1 MTVNALS
8 GNAVAVNVVEAN
20 SVTAN
25 STTNG
30 STNEA
35 TSRPDAAVG
44 GLEEFGPLIVIALLI
59 IGAGGLGGLGAR
71 MIAGEPPPAA
81 AEPPPSKWRFTILG
95 IIAAA
100 CVPLFLSL
108 VQSGLIE
115 EILNNRHED
124 RLESYLIFAGLCL
137 VAAISARTFLDSLS
151 KRVLRDLD
159 RKVDQANQKAE
170 DAKETALD
178 VAEEQLAEPRDE
190 RVVPETAAIDS
201 STLPA
206 VEDDER
212 RALEAMTKLS
222 FRTATGIAVDSGMP
236 INQIGE
242 VLDSLSLKG
251 LVNLVPSPTTKRPRW
266 TLTPAGMALLRGKGR
281 PR

>member
-8 GNAVAVNVVEAN
+8 GSEANANAVEAK
-20 SVTAN
+20 A
-25 STTNG
+25 
-30 STNEA
+30 A
-35 TSRPDAAVG
+35 TSGATAKASTAKAPAPSMPAVAG
-44 GLEEFGPLIVIALLI
+44 MEQFGPLIVIVAVI
-59 IGAGGLGGLGAR
+59 VGTGWLGGLGAR
-71 MIAGEPPPAA
+71 MIAGEAPAAA

-115 EILNNRHED
+115 EILSNRNGD
-124 RLESYLIFAGLCL
+124 RVESYLIFAGLCL

-159 RKVDQANQKAE
+159 RKVEQANQKAE

-178 VAEEQLAEPRDE
+178 MAEEQLAGPPQE
-190 RVVPETAAIDS
+190 RAVPESLAIDAS
-201 STLPA
+201 ALPA
-206 VEDDER
+206 VEDTER
-212 RALEAMTKLS
+212 RALHAMTKLS
-222 FRTATGIAVDSGMP
+222 FRTATGIAIDSGMP

-242 VLDSLSLKG
+242 VLDSLAMKG
-251 LVNLVPSPTTKRPRW
+251 LVSLEPSPTTKRPRW
-266 TLTPAGMALLRGKGR
+266 TLTPVGMALLRLQG
-281 PR
+281 